1 MGDDGV
7 TRLQALG
14 LCGGETMSDLVKA
27 QVVGAG
33 TRGVSRQLPD
43 SPWQQAYERGEVVEP
58 PYDLEALAALYETN
72 STHKSCVD
80 AKTINIV
87 GLGYRF
93 VPAGAEHEVC
103 ADNQQLLQHLF
114 DTCNPEMTFT
124 EVMRAVWTDVECLG
138 NGYLEL
144 TRNSHGQID
153 GMYHVPGTTV
163 RVLADRSGFAQVRDG
178 RKRLFRNVGGEVV
191 ADGEAVAVGDRYHG
205 APAGGDGPAGS
216 GTNPPT
222 RGEAQN
228 EMLHFLK
235 YTPQSSYY
243 GVPDIIP
250 AVSAIA
256 GDKAAREYNIDFFSH
271 NAVPRMAII
280 VEGGELSD
288 GVVGQ
293 LKQFM
298 ESEIKGQGHKTLVLE
313 VPGSGARVRLERLT
327 ISGAQDAAFL
337 EYRRANRDEVLL
349 VHRVPPSKVTVVEN
363 ANLANSKDQDKTFR
377 EQVVRPEQRRIE
389 YQLNRLIRE
398 QLGIGDWAFQFREM
412 DLTEARE
419 EAEVAAIYADIG
431 VLSAEEIRGR
441 LGMTTTTTPTP
452 GAARRPLPTGEG

>member
-1 MGDDGV
+1 
-7 TRLQALG
+7 
-14 LCGGETMSDLVKA
+14 MSDLVKA
-27 QVVGAG
+27 QVVGTDG
-33 TRGVSRQLPD
+33 RGVSKQLPD
-43 SPWQQAYERGEVVEP
+43 SPWHEAYARGEVVEP

-72 STHKSCVD
+72 STHKACVD

-93 VPAGAEHEVC
+93 VPVGGEHEGDG
-103 ADNQQLLQHLF
+103 DNLALLQHLF
-114 DTCNPEMTFT
+114 DNCNPDMTFT
-124 EVMRAVWTDVECLG
+124 EVLRAVWTDVECLG

-144 TRNSHGQID
+144 TRNSRGQID

-163 RVLADRSGFAQVRDG
+163 RVLADRSGFVQVRDG
-178 RKRLFRNVGGEVV
+178 RKRVFRNVGGAE
-191 ADGEAVAVGDRYHG
+191 VAVGDRSHTSSSG
-205 APAGGDGPAGS
+205 DDGGREASDSLAGHSGRGTSPRPTADAG
-216 GTNPPT
+216 
-222 RGEAQN
+222 EQN
-228 EMLHFLK
+228 EVLHFMK

-250 AVSAIA
+250 AVSAVA

-288 GVVGQ
+288 GVVTQ
-293 LKQFM
+293 LKHFM

-313 VPGSGARVRLERLT
+313 VPGGGASVRLEKLT
-327 ISGAQDAAFL
+327 VGGGEDAAFL

-363 ANLANSKDQDKTFR
+363 ANLANSNDQDKTFR

-389 YQLNRLIRE
+389 YRLNRLVRE

-412 DLTEARE
+412 DLSEARE
-419 EAEVAAIYADIG
+419 EAEVAAIYAGIG

-441 LGMTTTTTPTP
+441 LGMVASAGAQPVS
-452 GAARRPLPTGEG
+452 AAR